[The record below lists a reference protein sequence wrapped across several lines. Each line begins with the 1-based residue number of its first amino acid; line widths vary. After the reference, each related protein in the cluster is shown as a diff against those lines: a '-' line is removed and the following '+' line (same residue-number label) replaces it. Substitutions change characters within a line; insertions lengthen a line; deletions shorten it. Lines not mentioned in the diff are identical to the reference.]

1 MKRMGAGIACV
12 AALVLSACAPQGS
25 SPDSS
30 LSTLSPS
37 DGDDASASTERRPTG
52 IAATTAP
59 AGTFLVSVDAPKP
72 LEGTGDVTTA
82 DGRKEYLETVAG
94 WLGSNGLFVD
104 LSSWA
109 QSVEA
114 AQRALSQDNTRTVLR
129 AEMAALVSAAG
140 GRHSHYLTPG
150 DPGFNPPFRLPTV
163 TTGNGISRVVLPE
176 GGGADLE
183 AYTRYARAGLDAIR
197 RAKESTDCGWV
208 IDLRDNGGGTSWSM
222 LAAVAPL
229 LPDGSLGGFRERDG
243 TRLAVDHVPGWVSQD
258 EDFRFVY
265 DPQLDVDQPV
275 AVLVN
280 QRTASA
286 AEAVTT
292 AFHAQPSTQ
301 IIGQRTA
308 GLATGNVS
316 QTLGDGARILLTTAW
331 MVDVE
336 GNRFPE
342 GIQPG
347 TVVPPHPGDTDSNDN
362 PMVQAAEDWLRSAC
376 SVTSR
381 G

>member
-1 MKRMGAGIACV
+1 M
-12 AALVLSACAPQGS
+12 
-25 SPDSS
+25 
-30 LSTLSPS
+30 
-37 DGDDASASTERRPTG
+37 
-52 IAATTAP
+52 ATTAP
-59 AGTFLVSVDAPKP
+59 AGTFSVSVHAPKA

-82 DGRKEYLETVAG
+82 DGRREYLETVAG
-94 WLGSNGLFVD
+94 WLGSNGLLVD

-109 QSVEA
+109 QDVDA
-114 AQRALSQDNTRTVLR
+114 AQRALSERNTLTVLR
-129 AEMAALVSAAG
+129 AEVAGLVSTAG
-140 GRHSHYLTPG
+140 GRHSHYLAPG
-150 DPGFNPPFRLPTV
+150 DSGFTPAFRLPTV
-163 TTGNGISRVVLPE
+163 TTGHGISRVVLPE
-176 GGGADLE
+176 GGGADVE
-183 AYTRYARAGLDAIR
+183 AYTRYARAGLDAIHR
-197 RAKESTDCGWV
+197 VKESTDCGWV

-243 TRLAVDHVPGWVSQD
+243 TRLAVDHGPGWVSQD

-275 AVLVN
+275 AVLID

-292 AFHAQPSTQ
+292 AFHAQPDTQ

-316 QTLGDGARILLTTAW
+316 QALEDGARILLTTAW

-347 TVVPPHPGDTDSNDN
+347 IVVPPRLGDTDSEDN
-362 PMVQAAEDWLRSAC
+362 PMVQAGEEWLRSVC
-376 SVTSR
+376 SDDE
-381 G
+381 